1 MKEGKGK
8 RLDGN
13 SKVSERQ
20 RLDLKDVP
28 SWNDIEHIIIAMR
41 KKYEA
46 GDVSLRDLC
55 IEGLLATT
63 GIRTSELL
71 LLRKKDFDLSAGL
84 ITVTQLKKKGEF
96 VRQTVLSRDLLPY
109 VVEYLK
115 LFDKDE
121 KIFKL
126 TRRQVLNITHRY
138 TEEILGRRIR
148 NHAFR
153 HAFAIRILEKT
164 RDIELCRR
172 LIGHSRIETV
182 KIYLDFTITDRVKE
196 VSDAIRIGH

>member
-1 MKEGKGK
+1 M
-8 RLDGN
+8 
-13 SKVSERQ
+13 SERQ

-28 SWNDIEHIIIAMR
+28 SWNDIEYLVRTMR
-41 KKYEA
+41 RKYDA
-46 GDVSLRDLC
+46 GEVSLRDLC

-71 LLRKKDFDLSAGL
+71 LLRKKDFDFVTSL
-84 ITVTQLKKKGEF
+84 ITVTQLKKKGNF
-96 VRQTVLSRDLLPY
+96 VRQTVLSQDLQQYLA
-109 VVEYLK
+109 EYLK
-115 LFDKDE
+115 LFE
-121 KIFKL
+121 KEERIFNL

-138 TEEILGRRIR
+138 TEGILGRRIR
-148 NHAFR
+148 THAFR

-182 KIYLDFTITDRVKE
+182 KIYLDFTIGDRVKD
-196 VSDAIRIGH
+196 VSDAIRIGR

>member
-1 MKEGKGK
+1 MP
-8 RLDGN
+8 
-13 SKVSERQ
+13 ERQ
-20 RLDLKDVP
+20 KLDLKDVP
-28 SWNDIEHIIIAMR
+28 SWNEIERLVGAMQ
-41 KKYEA
+41 KKYRAEE
-46 GDVSLRDLC
+46 VSLRDLC

-71 LLRKKDFDLSAGL
+71 LLSKKDFDTSTGL

-96 VRQTVLSRDLLPY
+96 VRQTVLSQDLQPY
-109 VVEYLK
+109 IEAYLK
-115 LFDKDE
+115 LFKKDDR
-121 KIFKL
+121 IFNL
-126 TRRQVLNITHRY
+126 TRRQVLNITHKY
-138 TEEILGRRIR
+138 TEEVLGRKMR

-182 KIYLDFTITDRVKE
+182 KIYLDFAITDRVKE
-196 VSDAIRIGH
+196 VSDAIRIGR

>member
-1 MKEGKGK
+1 
-8 RLDGN
+8 
-13 SKVSERQ
+13 VSERQ

-28 SWNDIEHIIIAMR
+28 SWKDMERIVLTMR
-41 KKYEA
+41 KRHEA
-46 GDVSLRDLC
+46 GEVSLRDLC

-71 LLRKKDFDLSAGL
+71 LLRKKDFDLTTNL

-96 VRQTVLSRDLLPY
+96 FRQTVLSRDLQPY
-109 VVEYLK
+109 IAEYLK
-115 LFDKDE
+115 LFDREE

-126 TRRQVLNITHRY
+126 TRRQILNITHRY

-148 NHAFR
+148 THAFR

-182 KIYLDFTITDRVKE
+182 KIYLDFAISDRVKE
-196 VSDAIRIGH
+196 VSDAIQIGR

>member
-1 MKEGKGK
+1 M
-8 RLDGN
+8 
-13 SKVSERQ
+13 SERQ
-20 RLDLKDVP
+20 RLDLRDVP
-28 SWNDIEHIIIAMR
+28 SWNDIERILVTMR
-41 KKYEA
+41 KGYDVGE
-46 GDVSLRDLC
+46 VSLRDLC

-71 LLRKKDFDLSAGL
+71 LLRKKDFDQTTNL

-96 VRQTVLSRDLLPY
+96 VRQTVLSQDLQPY
-109 VVEYLK
+109 VTEYLK
-115 LFDKDE
+115 IFSKED
-121 KIFKL
+121 KIFNL
-126 TRRQVLNITHRY
+126 TRRQILNITHRY

-182 KIYLDFTITDRVKE
+182 KIYLDFAISDRVKE
-196 VSDAIRIGH
+196 VSDAIRLGR